1 MGVSYDCVLGDPD
14 LVSIVLSKVDLDPVA
29 LTCMGLV
36 SKAWRVA
43 CRAGPGLLLSA
54 ASTPRYLTKTVF
66 MGLFGLTSAEADALP
81 RTELV
86 RPQGRVV
93 FMYSKPAIEAALPAI
108 GGIEAWARRLA
119 ARAQNQALIE
129 QTYGSDWRELR
140 WISHRS
146 DSKRRRRV

>member
-1 MGVSYDCVLGDPD
+1 MCTPHDCVLGDLD
-14 LVSIVLSKVDLDPVA
+14 MVSIVLSNVNLDPVA
-29 LTCMGLV
+29 FTGMGLV
-36 SKAWRVA
+36 SKTWRVA
-43 CRAGPGLLLSA
+43 CRAGPGLLVSA

-119 ARAQNQALIE
+119 ARAQNQARIE

-140 WISHRS
+140 WISHRAAS
-146 DSKRRRRV
+146 NRTRV